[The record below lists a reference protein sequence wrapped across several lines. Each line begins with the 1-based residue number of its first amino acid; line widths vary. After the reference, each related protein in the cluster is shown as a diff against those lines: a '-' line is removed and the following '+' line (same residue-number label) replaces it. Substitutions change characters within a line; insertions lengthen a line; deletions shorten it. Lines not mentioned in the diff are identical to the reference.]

1 MKFEDNLKQL
11 EELVAKMESG
21 GLDLD
26 AMIKSFEEG
35 RKLVETCQKDLESI
49 KLRIE
54 KVTKS
59 GSVEEINL

>member
-1 MKFEDNLKQL
+1 MKFEDNLKKL

-26 AMIKSFEEG
+26 TMIKSFEEG
-35 RKLVETCQKDLESI
+35 RKLVDVCQKDLESI

-59 GSVEEINL
+59 GSVEPMDA